1 MLHTG
6 RVILKWEG
14 VDLAACKGSGGGERE
29 CKGENIYLFFFKEE
43 ECRKGESDVTQSRA
57 GEMNAL

>member
-1 MLHTG
+1 MQPA
-6 RVILKWEG
+6 K
-14 VDLAACKGSGGGERE
+14 AAVVERE
-29 CKGENIYLFFFKEE
+29 SAREKTFFFFLKEE